1 MKKKRS
7 PRAEMPFLDHL
18 EELRWRII
26 WSVVALLAG
35 TVAGFFIVQQYDVL
49 GLLKRPIAELLP
61 AGKLFVTRPT
71 DAFIITLKLAVV
83 VGAILAAPV
92 VAWQAWIFLAPALY
106 EHEKRFVV
114 PTLLA
119 GLVLFLIG
127 ALVAYLWVLPAALR
141 ILFSFQRADL
151 EFIITAN
158 EYFNFAA
165 LFILAFGLVFELP
178 LVMALLMAFGLVSPS
193 AFSRN
198 RPIALVVAAIGAALL
213 TPPDALSM
221 LMMLIPVMALY
232 ELGIVVGRLVWR
244 GRRAERATKAAMLV
258 LLLSVLGAGEAR
270 SQERPRAQVT
280 DTLRADTTRLRAL
293 DTAVARKL
301 GLPTTPS
308 RNFPPVDSVMQ
319 ALMKEEGFR
328 ITRYA
333 ADSLTL
339 FAPEEQIELTGSVLV
354 EREGSTL
361 EADTVRFFQAECR
374 LLATGKPT
382 LFDRS
387 TVLQGENMAYNTCE
401 HRGIVAEAFTAFNQS
416 GVDWFLRGALAVDS
430 ASTRIY
436 ARGSE
441 ITSCDLPAPHYHF
454 GAGSVKWVS
463 NTIMVARPAVL
474 YVRDIPVL
482 WLPFIFQDMRQGRR
496 SGLLV
501 PRFGINDIV
510 RPNRGYQRHVNNVG
524 FYLALN
530 DYLDFQT
537 SLDWWSGT
545 MVQLN
550 GGLQYR
556 WLDRFLD
563 GSLALSRIWEFGDR
577 GSAGRRSVR
586 IGWRHNQSFDMRTR
600 LSADIDYVSSVSVLE
615 RNTVDP
621 RLATANLRS
630 TVNFNKQLR
639 WGSFNLGGTRTQ
651 DLSNGV
657 VTMTLPSL
665 SLTPRPINLGQSVTW
680 SPGFSIGNTQT
691 LNQPAG
697 VLPIPPREGQ
707 SAVESLLVDSRNTQI
722 QLNSPIR
729 IGSWNW
735 PNSFTISDS
744 WSNRRT
750 TVRLIDPSAPG
761 DTLTRF
767 YAEDFSTGID
777 WNTSIGLPILFPAT
791 WRLAPSVGIQNS
803 TAGPFLLRNRFTGGD
818 LVAQGKRLSFGAT
831 LSPTLFGFFPG
842 FGPLLRIRHAVSPS
856 VSWQYAPSASVP
868 ERYARAL
875 DPTGTR
881 PLRQSPAMHSVTV
894 ALSQTFEAKLRPP
907 PDDTLGQQNARKIK
921 LLSIQTSGISYN
933 FEQDKEPGKTGW
945 VTGSVSNTFTSE
957 LLPGFSLSTTH
968 ELWEGAVGSDT
979 ARFSPFLSQV
989 SMRFGLSGRTLSRLI
1004 GLLQGEATPHLE
1016 TEPRAEGPTPG
1027 PRLPQ
1032 RTMGGLTSYRT
1043 ADELT
1048 AAPRGRGL
1056 EMSLSF
1062 DDQRVRRAREAGDGV
1077 HPSAAGNRTLGFQIG
1092 FSPAR
1097 NWVASWSTVY
1107 NFITKEFGEHLLR
1120 LERDLHR
1127 WRATF
1132 SFVKSPNGNFAFN
1145 FYISLLDQPD
1155 IKFQYDQRTIAR

>member
-1 MKKKRS
+1 
-7 PRAEMPFLDHL
+7 MPFLDHL

-26 WSVVALLAG
+26 WSVLALLTG
-35 TVAGFFIVQQYDVL
+35 TVVGFFIVQHYDVL
-49 GLLKRPIAELLP
+49 GLLKRPIADLLP

-71 DAFIITLKLAVV
+71 DAFIITLKLAVL
-83 VGAILAAPV
+83 VGAILAAPI

-141 ILFSFQRADL
+141 ILFSFQRSDL

-178 LVMALLMAFGLVSPS
+178 LVMVLLAAFGLVNP
-193 AFSRN
+193 AVFARN
-198 RPIALVVAAIGAALL
+198 RPIALVVAAIAAALL
-213 TPPDALSM
+213 TPPDAFSM
-221 LMMLIPVMALY
+221 IMMLVPMMVLY
-232 ELGIVVGRLVWR
+232 ELGIIVGRLLWR
-244 GRRAERATKAAMLV
+244 GRRAERAAKAAAMIV
-258 LLLSVLGAGEAR
+258 LLSALGAGAAR
-270 SQERPRAQVT
+270 SQERPRPQLP
-280 DTLRADTTRLRAL
+280 DTARADTTRPQAV

-301 GLPTTPS
+301 GLPSAPS
-308 RNFPPVDSVMQ
+308 RNFPPIDSVMQ

-339 FAPEEQIELTGSVLV
+339 FAPEKQIELTGSVLV

-361 EADTVRFFQAECR
+361 EADTVRFFQADCR
-374 LLATGKPT
+374 LWAAGKPT
-382 LFDRS
+382 LFDRN
-387 TVLQGENMAYNTCE
+387 TVLQGENMGYNTCE
-401 HRGIVAEAFTAFNQS
+401 YRGIVAEARTVFNQS
-416 GVDWFLRGALAVDS
+416 GVDWLLRGALAVDS

-436 ARGSE
+436 ARGSR

-474 YVRDIPVL
+474 YVRDVPVL

-524 FYLALN
+524 FYVALN
-530 DYLDFQT
+530 DYMDFQA
-537 SLDWWSGT
+537 SLDWWSGS
-545 MVQLN
+545 MVQVN

-563 GSLALSRIWEFGDR
+563 GSLSVSRIWEFGGR
-577 GSAGRRSVR
+577 GGSAGRRSLRVA
-586 IGWRHNQSFDMRTR
+586 WRHNQSFDLRTR
-600 LSADIDYVSSVSVLE
+600 LNADIDYVTSASVLE
-615 RNTVDP
+615 RNAVDP

-630 TVNFNKQLR
+630 TANFSKQLD

-651 DLSNGV
+651 DLSSGV

-665 SLTPRPINLGQSVTW
+665 SLTPRPINLTQTVTW
-680 SPGFSIGNTQT
+680 SPGFSIGNTQI
-691 LNQPAG
+691 LNQPGG
-697 VLPIPPREGQ
+697 VLPLPAIAGLSP
-707 SAVESLLVDSRNTQI
+707 VESLLVDSRNTQI

-729 IGSWNW
+729 IGSWSW
-735 PNSFTISDS
+735 PNSFTITDS

-750 TVRLIDPSAPG
+750 AVRLVDTGSG

-803 TAGPFLLRNRFTGGD
+803 TGGPFLLRNRFTGGD
-818 LVAQGKRLSFGAT
+818 FVAQGKRLSFGAT

-875 DPTGTR
+875 DPTGGR
-881 PLRQSPAMHSVTV
+881 LGNRSPAVHAITV
-894 ALSQTFEAKLRPP
+894 GLSQTFEAKLRPP
-907 PDDTLGQQNARKIK
+907 AGDTLGEQNARKIK
-921 LLSIQTSGISYN
+921 LLAIQTGGVSYN
-933 FEQDKEPGKTGW
+933 FEQAKEPGRTGW
-945 VTGSVSNTFTSE
+945 ATGSVSNTFTSD

-979 ARFSPFLSQV
+979 ARFSPFLSHV
-989 SMRFGLSGRTLSRLI
+989 SMRFGLSGRTLRRLM
-1004 GLLQGEATPHLE
+1004 GLLAGAPAAEPEPEPKPE
-1016 TEPRAEGPTPG
+1016 TRAPG
-1027 PRLPQ
+1027 TQFPQ
-1032 RTMGGLTSYRT
+1032 RTMGGLASYRT

-1048 AAPRGRGL
+1048 TSARGRGL
-1056 EMSLSF
+1056 EMSFSF
-1062 DDQRVRRAREAGDGV
+1062 DDQRVRRPPEPEGPAFLR
-1077 HPSAAGNRTLGFQIG
+1077 AAGNRTLGFQIG
-1092 FSPAR
+1092 FSPSR
-1097 NWVASWSTVY
+1097 NWVASWSTIY
-1107 NFITKEFGEHLLR
+1107 NLTTGEFGEHFLR

-1155 IKFQYDQRTIAR
+1155 IKFQYDQRTIP

>member
-26 WSVVALLAG
+26 WSVLALLTG
-35 TVAGFFIVQQYDVL
+35 TVVGFFIVQHYDVL

-71 DAFIITLKLAVV
+71 DAFIITLKLAVL
-83 VGAILAAPV
+83 VGAILAAPI

-119 GLVLFLIG
+119 GLVLFTIG

-141 ILFSFQRADL
+141 ILFSFQRSDL

-178 LVMALLMAFGLVSPS
+178 LLMVLLAAFGLVNPS
-193 AFSRN
+193 AFARN
-198 RPIALVVAAIGAALL
+198 RPIALVVAAIGSALL
-213 TPPDALSM
+213 TPPDVLSM
-221 LMMLIPVMALY
+221 LMMLAPVMVLY
-232 ELGIVVGRLVWR
+232 ELGIIVGRLLWR
-244 GRRAERATKAAMLV
+244 GRRAERAAKAAMMIV
-258 LLLSVLGAGEAR
+258 IFAALGGGELR
-270 SQERPRAQVT
+270 SQERPRPQLP
-280 DTLRADTTRLRAL
+280 DTVRADTTRPQPV

-301 GLPTTPS
+301 GLPTAPS
-308 RNFPPVDSVMQ
+308 RNFPPIDSVMQ

-339 FAPEEQIELTGSVLV
+339 FAPEKQIELTGSVLV

-361 EADTVRFFQAECR
+361 EADTVRFFQADCR

-387 TVLQGENMAYNTCE
+387 TVLQGENMGYNTCE
-401 HRGIVAEAFTAFNQS
+401 HRGIVAEALTTFNQS

-436 ARGSE
+436 ARGSRV
-441 ITSCDLPAPHYHF
+441 TSCDLPTPHYHF

-530 DYLDFQT
+530 DYMDFQT
-537 SLDWWSGT
+537 SLDWWAGT
-545 MVQLN
+545 MVQVN

-563 GSLALSRIWEFGDR
+563 GSLSVSRIWEFGSD
-577 GSAGRRSVR
+577 GSGGRRSLR
-586 IGWRHNQSFDMRTR
+586 LGWRHNQSFDMRTR
-600 LSADIDYVSSVSVLE
+600 LNANIDYVTSASVLE
-615 RNTVDP
+615 RNAVDP

-630 TVNFNKQLR
+630 TANFSKQLD

-651 DLSNGV
+651 DLSNNV
-657 VTMTLPSL
+657 VTMTLPTL
-665 SLTPRPINLGQSVTW
+665 SLTPRPINLSETVTW
-680 SPGFSIGNTQT
+680 SPGFSISNTQT
-691 LNQPAG
+691 LNQPGG
-697 VLPIPPREGQ
+697 VLPVPPQEGG
-707 SAVESLLVDSRNTQI
+707 SAVESLLVDSRSTQV

-729 IGSWNW
+729 IGSWSW

-750 TVRLIDPSAPG
+750 TVRLADPATPG
-761 DTLTRF
+761 DTVTRF

-791 WRLAPSVGIQNS
+791 WRLAPSIGIQNS
-803 TAGPFLLRNRFTGGD
+803 TGGPFLLRNRFTGGEF
-818 LVAQGKRLSFGAT
+818 VAQGKRLSFGAT

-856 VSWQYAPSASVP
+856 VSWQYAPSAAVP

-875 DPTGTR
+875 DPTGSR
-881 PLRQSPAMHSVTV
+881 VGAKSPAVHSITV
-894 ALSQTFEAKLRPP
+894 GLSQTFEAKLRPP
-907 PDDTLGQQNARKIK
+907 PGDTMGEQNARKIK
-921 LLSIQTSGISYN
+921 LLSIQTTGVTYN
-933 FEQDKEPGKTGW
+933 FEQAKEPGRTGW
-945 VTGSVSNTFTSE
+945 ATGSVSNTFTSD

-968 ELWEGAVGSDT
+968 ELWEGAVGTDT
-979 ARFSPFLSQV
+979 ARFSPFLSRV
-989 SMRFGLSGRTLSRLI
+989 SMRFGLSGRTIRRLI
-1004 GLLQGEATPHLE
+1004 GLLAGEPEPAPEPE
-1016 TEPRAEGPTPG
+1016 TRPEGQIPG
-1027 PRLPQ
+1027 AQLPQ
-1032 RTMGGLTSYRT
+1032 RTMGGLVSYRT

-1048 AAPRGRGL
+1048 TSPRGRGL
-1056 EMSLSF
+1056 EMSISF
-1062 DDQRVRRAREAGDGV
+1062 DDQRVRHPPEPDGPV
-1077 HPSAAGNRTLGFQIG
+1077 PLTAIGNRTLGFQIG
-1092 FSPAR
+1092 FSPSR

-1107 NFITKEFGEHLLR
+1107 NFTTQEFGEHLLR

-1155 IKFQYDQRTIAR
+1155 IKFQYDQRTISR

>member
-1 MKKKRS
+1 
-7 PRAEMPFLDHL
+7 MPFLDHL

-26 WSVVALLAG
+26 WSGLALLVG
-35 TVAGFFIVQQYDVL
+35 TVVGFFIVQQYDVL

-61 AGKLFVTRPT
+61 EGKLFVTRPT
-71 DAFIITLKLAVV
+71 DAFVITLKLAVV

-92 VAWQAWIFLAPALY
+92 VAWQAWIFFAPALY

-141 ILFSFQRADL
+141 ILFSFQRSDL
-151 EFIITAN
+151 EFIITAS
-158 EYFNFAA
+158 EYFDFAA
-165 LFILAFGLVFELP
+165 LFILAFGVVFELP
-178 LVMALLMAFGLVSPS
+178 LVMVLLAASGLVNPS
-193 AFSRN
+193 VFARN
-198 RPIALVVAAIGAALL
+198 RPIALVVAAIVAALL

-221 LMMLIPVMALY
+221 LMMLVPVMVLY
-232 ELGIVVGRLVWR
+232 ELGIIVGRVLWR
-244 GRRAERATKAAMLV
+244 GRRRDRAAKAATMI
-258 LLLSVLGAGEAR
+258 LLLSALGAGPAQ
-270 SQERPRAQVT
+270 SQERPRAQQPQAV
-280 DTLRADTTRLRAL
+280 RGDTTGLQPV
-293 DTAVARKL
+293 DTALARKL
-301 GLPTTPS
+301 GLPTAPS
-308 RNFPPVDSVMQ
+308 RSLPPPDSVIQ
-319 ALMKEEGFR
+319 ALMREKEFR
-328 ITRYA
+328 VTRYA

-339 FAPEEQIELTGSVLV
+339 FAPEKQIELAGSVLV

-361 EADTVRFFQAECR
+361 EADTVWFFQRECR
-374 LLATGKPT
+374 LMAAGKPT

-387 TVLQGENMAYNTCE
+387 TVLQGQNMTYNTCE
-401 HRGIVAEAFTAFNQS
+401 QRGIVAEAFTVFNQS

-441 ITSCDLPAPHYHF
+441 ITSCDLPVPHYHF

-463 NTIMVARPAVL
+463 NTILVARPAVL
-474 YVRDIPVL
+474 YVRDVPVL

-530 DYLDFQT
+530 DYMDFQA

-545 MVQLN
+545 MVQVN

-563 GSLALSRIWEFGDR
+563 GSLSVSRIWEFGGG
-577 GSAGRRSVR
+577 GSAGRRSLR
-586 IGWRHNQSFDMRTR
+586 LGWHHNQTFDLRTR
-600 LSADIDYVSSVSVLE
+600 FNANVDYVTSASVLE
-615 RNTVDP
+615 RNAVDP

-630 TVNFNKQLR
+630 TANFSKQLD

-651 DLSNGV
+651 DLSSGV

-665 SLTPRPINLGQSVTW
+665 SLTPRPINLSRTVTW
-680 SPGFSIGNTQT
+680 SPGFSISNTQT
-691 LNQPAG
+691 LNQPGG
-697 VLPIPPREGQ
+697 VLPVPPVGGR
-707 SAVESLLVDSRNTQI
+707 SAVESLLVDSRSTQM
-722 QLNSPIR
+722 QLSSSIR
-729 IGSWNW
+729 IGSWSW
-735 PNSFTISDS
+735 PNSFSISDS
-744 WSNRRT
+744 WSNRRS
-750 TVRLIDPSAPG
+750 TVRLPDPATPG

-791 WRLAPSVGIQNS
+791 WRLAPSIGIQNS
-803 TAGPFLLRNRFTGGD
+803 TGGPFLIRNQFTGGEF
-818 LVAQGKRLSFGAT
+818 VAQGKRLSFGAS

-856 VSWQYAPSASVP
+856 VSWQYAPSSSVP

-875 DPTGTR
+875 DPTGGR
-881 PLRQSPAMHSVTV
+881 LGSRSPAAHSITV
-894 ALSQTFEAKLRPP
+894 ALAQTFEAKLRPP
-907 PDDTLGQQNARKIK
+907 PGDTMGEQNARKIK
-921 LLSIQTSGISYN
+921 LLSIQTSGVTYN
-933 FEQDKEPGKTGW
+933 FEQAKEPGRTGW
-945 VTGSVSNTFTSE
+945 ATGFVNNTFTSD

-979 ARFSPFLSQV
+979 ARFAPFLSQV
-989 SMRFGLSGRTLSRLI
+989 SMRFGLSGRTLKRLV
-1004 GLLQGEATPHLE
+1004 GLLAGEP
-1016 TEPRAEGPTPG
+1016 EPAPEPEAGTEGPSPG
-1027 PRLPQ
+1027 GQLPQ
-1032 RTMGGLTSYRT
+1032 RTMGGLASYRA

-1048 AAPRGRGL
+1048 SAPRGRGL
-1056 EMSLSF
+1056 EMSISF
-1062 DDQRVRRAREAGDGV
+1062 DDQRVRHAPQAEDRF
-1077 HPSAAGNRTLGFQIG
+1077 PSGATGNRTLGFQIG
-1092 FSPAR
+1092 FSPSR

-1107 NFITKEFGEHLLR
+1107 NFTTKQFGEHLLR

-1155 IKFQYDQRTIAR
+1155 IKFQYDQRTVRAR